1 MMWSK
6 HITGLVQFISAIIS
20 SHTTPQPI
28 GEYAGTTSFLGSH
41 FDGTVVFH
49 DTDFMNKYFTDETF
63 IPELLDFSVTG
74 DFSLDCDSETYT
86 FRDNQVYL
94 TNIAQSSD
102 CVYSALNDNGVTL
115 ESIVYNDD
123 ADKLTVSLKHGFI
136 KVKMELDAV

>member
-1 MMWSK
+1 
-6 HITGLVQFISAIIS
+6 
-20 SHTTPQPI
+20 
-28 GEYAGTTSFLGSH
+28 
-41 FDGTVVFH
+41 
-49 DTDFMNKYFTDETF
+49 MNKYFTDETF

-115 ESIVYNDD
+115 ESIVYDNG